1 MDPQATGQS
10 RRERLPILALLCANA
25 ISLLGNQLTLI
36 AVPWFVL
43 QTTGSATKT
52 GFTGFFSLL
61 PLLNGGVFGGLIVD
75 RLGFR
80 RASIL
85 ADLGSGLM
93 VALVPL
99 LYHTIGL
106 EYWQLLALVFL
117 RSLVGTPG
125 GTARQGLL
133 PDLVALSGFGRER
146 INATF
151 QGIGSLTALFG
162 APLAGL
168 LIVALGPSNVLW
180 LDAASFVISAL
191 IVTAAVPGSHA
202 IGASVASPVSNQ
214 HMGVF
219 AGFDFL
225 RRDRTLLSLILC
237 GTALNFF
244 GAAFGGVIMPVYASR
259 LLGGV
264 VDLGTISAGSGA
276 GGLLGTVFFGLVGH
290 RLPRRAFFVSAF
302 VLSALPLWVYVGLP
316 ALLVSVAASLSY
328 NLILTPLNP
337 LVGTI
342 MQERVPA
349 ELRGRVFGLIL
360 TLILAAA
367 PLGLLIVGFALD
379 AIGLRATL
387 LALASAYTV
396 VTVGM
401 AVNPGLRGLDASRP
415 AASNDPRRRGATAGS
430 ATA

>member
-146 INATF
+146 INVTL
-151 QGIGSLTALFG
+151 QGIGTLPALFG
-162 APLAGL
+162 APLARL
-168 LIVALGPSNVLW
+168 LIVALHPSNLLC
-180 LDAASFVISAL
+180 LDAASFMISAR
-191 IVTAAVPGSHA
+191 I
-202 IGASVASPVSNQ
+202 
-214 HMGVF
+214 
-219 AGFDFL
+219 
-225 RRDRTLLSLILC
+225 
-237 GTALNFF
+237 
-244 GAAFGGVIMPVYASR
+244 
-259 LLGGV
+259 
-264 VDLGTISAGSGA
+264 
-276 GGLLGTVFFGLVGH
+276 
-290 RLPRRAFFVSAF
+290 
-302 VLSALPLWVYVGLP
+302 
-316 ALLVSVAASLSY
+316 
-328 NLILTPLNP
+328 
-337 LVGTI
+337 
-342 MQERVPA
+342 
-349 ELRGRVFGLIL
+349 
-360 TLILAAA
+360 
-367 PLGLLIVGFALD
+367 
-379 AIGLRATL
+379 
-387 LALASAYTV
+387 
-396 VTVGM
+396 
-401 AVNPGLRGLDASRP
+401 
-415 AASNDPRRRGATAGS
+415 
-430 ATA
+430 